1 MKKQFFILGCLIY
14 LPQAIAQTVI
24 PQTIP
29 CITITQSNVVGLG
42 SGITATDCIDTDGNL
57 TFLQYE
63 NYSIKA
69 GEYISFGQN
78 TSINPDAAH
87 QFHAYIDNGGMEI
100 GWYYPN
106 ETPGTVG
113 QYEKLELGV
122 EFRDDIDQLV
132 QNFTAETQ
140 VAPNLNPFNPEQIDL
155 YAEFWWYSDGSN
167 PFFPAGW
174 FGPQKINGFYYE
186 EYVRPSSDTD
196 PYPFIPSQHDF
207 RIRFAPR
214 ILGLWRC
221 KITAVVEGFGTFTA
235 SEFTFNCVD
244 SDSKDFM
251 AVGENGRYFK
261 TGNEP
266 FFPVGHNLV
275 WPQGSSTE
283 EWERSFNDI
292 IPPSYFVSYQ
302 QQMSEIVA
310 NGGNYMRFINNP
322 WSTDCEFEELNDY
335 SDRMRHSW
343 EMDEILEHADSLDL
357 RIHFNLQ
364 IHYNFGVPD
373 VYGINHWDWPKYG
386 DQYND
391 GDCAVENDSGYCY
404 RRQLGLL
411 DPIDFFTDP
420 EAKKFYKYKLRY
432 LIARYG
438 YSNEIALFE
447 LFSEINGAGVI
458 NNMQLTTCYNDA
470 GQPVDCC
477 LNEGGD
483 FTGEP
488 YDSIATVPGIF
499 YAWQHEMAQYIKDS
513 LHHQDHPIAVSYG
526 GEPDMARGDLSF
538 TSQYI
543 DIVTYNHYQVLM
555 DKHVNAIAQFG
566 EYFYNPAVNKPF
578 MFSEYGGGDQYECDQ
593 GVDFIKTLVLSPFSG
608 IAGCAM
614 NWDWQSTD
622 ETFLWHHMG
631 PVNDLMSGIKLDEE
645 FWIEGAPI
653 VSSNK
658 AVEVLYLR
666 NFVENNYRV
675 VGAVSNRTYN
685 YYTQGT
691 GSPCYDLIPGGEIDN
706 DEIYQNMTAYI
717 STVGTQVLVI
727 PDMGDEIEYKINWYN
742 ALTGEPIGTVSEMS
756 LENGW
761 LPLHFPFLSGNA
773 SKPIL
778 FFEIYRS
785 DQPTFK
791 LGVNDVSS
799 NNDKLIQSL
808 LNNDTTPSIIVLT
821 QWDSLDDST
830 DSEELNSIILSPNPF
845 NEFINVQ
852 CADAYLGVE
861 WQLRN
866 ANGDIVKSGQVSSHY
881 FTIDLSVY
889 ANGLYYIYFMTKT
902 NAYVEKIIK
911 Q

>member
-691 GSPCYDLIPGGEIDN
+691 GSPCDIVTAEIDTT
-706 DEIYQNMTAYI
+706 DIYQDTISFEYNIDGHIIFIPNM
-717 STVGTQVLVI
+717 SVGV
-727 PDMGDEIEYKINWYN
+727 EYTINWYN
-742 ALTGEPIGTVSEMS
+742 ALTGDPVDTIETVSTES
-756 LENGW
+756 QL
-761 LPLHFPFLSGNA
+761 LPLYFPKVTGS
-773 SKPIL
+773 SIRPIL

-791 LGVNDVSS
+791 SAQMDSTLVVKEITQLSKQDTLVTNIILTDWDKTMDEVPFMEYGIQLFPNPTNDIINATVYSEQLNGTKWYLYNSLGDEVLTGVITGSSWSIDLTGYPVGIYLFKLIS
-799 NNDKLIQSL
+799 NN
-808 LNNDTTPSIIVLT
+808 IVY
-821 QWDSLDDST
+821 
-830 DSEELNSIILSPNPF
+830 E
-845 NEFINVQ
+845 
-852 CADAYLGVE
+852 YK
-861 WQLRN
+861 
-866 ANGDIVKSGQVSSHY
+866 IVK
-881 FTIDLSVY
+881 T
-889 ANGLYYIYFMTKT
+889 
-902 NAYVEKIIK
+902 
-911 Q
+911 